1 VPAFSAS
8 VAARALLAL
17 VAVCVIAWMAL
28 SFRNDRLVQSAEEVS
43 ARPAPA
49 AAEVQDALADLDRAA
64 TLSFD
69 RGTIAGLE
77 AALHVREGR
86 LDRAAA
92 AAEGLVREEPENADG
107 WALLAAFTRESDPAR
122 SAEARAKL
130 RELDPAGET
139 ARQRAEP

>member
-1 VPAFSAS
+1 LRAFLGNH
-8 VAARALLAL
+8 AARAVLAL
-17 VAVCVIAWMAL
+17 AAICAVAWLGL
-28 SFRNDRLVQSAEEVS
+28 SFRNDRLVESAEEVS
-43 ARPAPA
+43 ANPAPPPG
-49 AAEVQDALADLDRAA
+49 EVDHALADLDRAE

-69 RGTIAGLE
+69 RGTIAGLR

-92 AAEGLVREEPENADG
+92 VAEALVREEPENADG
-107 WALLAAFTRESDPAR
+107 WALLAAFARETDPAR

-130 RELDPAGET
+130 RELDPVGEP